1 MKKNYT
7 KIILTSF
14 FALLML
20 GFIIGGNLYSR
31 PQYSVMRSM
40 GTKCTSCHVNPNYGG
55 QRNFAGWLSSTSI
68 GIVDPSSIGL
78 GGVWDAM
85 ANTNS
90 VWEDRIMFG
99 ADIRFQN
106 AKWATTAGL
115 NQGRDDQWQL
125 LGKPEFERKFMTMQ
139 LMPYVRVQAT
149 EWLSFDASYNVAY
162 DIHSDMRYA
171 SQQPYYASARISI
184 NEKLPSLRIGY
195 FSPSIGV
202 DYDDH
207 TLLVRQVAGSGRSQ
221 PLITADYAE
230 LGAELNYDGI
240 EWLNASFGVFESK
253 NADPTLIHTNSLSTV
268 SNISFHPS
276 LPMGINTFFGVSNY
290 FNGKLKND
298 DGMYFDRDYLNITS
312 FYFNIGLSDRLALM
326 TEYITSNKVLSP
338 VDPIREVNNY
348 LIELNYQLIEP
359 LNVFARYESG
369 TTTLNDTGKEYEAKQ
384 YVFGAHIFPLPF
396 IDILPE
402 YRIYDRGDI
411 SGYSSQW
418 AIQLHIFY

>member
-1 MKKNYT
+1 MKKHYKN
-7 KIILTSF
+7 IILTGF
-14 FALLML
+14 FSLLIL
-20 GFIIGGNLYSR
+20 GFIVGSNLYSR

-40 GTKCTSCHVNPNYGG
+40 GTKCTSCHINSNYGG
-55 QRNFAGWLSSTSI
+55 QRNFAGWLASSSI

-78 GGVWDAM
+78 GGAWDAM

-90 VWEDRIMFG
+90 IWDDRIMFG

-106 AKWATTAGL
+106 AKWATSAGL
-115 NQGRDDQWQL
+115 NQGRDEQGAL
-125 LGKPEFERKFMTMQ
+125 LEKPDFERKFMTMQ
-139 LMPYVRVQAT
+139 LMPYVKIQAT
-149 EWLSFDASYNVAY
+149 DWLSFDASYNVGY
-162 DIHSDMRYA
+162 DIHDDMRYA

-184 NEKLPSLRIGY
+184 SEELPSLRIGY

-207 TLLVRQVAGSGRSQ
+207 TLLVRQIAGAGRST
-221 PLITADYAE
+221 PLITPDYAE

-253 NADPTLIHTNSLSTV
+253 NADPNFVHTNSLSTV

-276 LPMGINTFFGVSNY
+276 LPYGLNTYFGVSNY
-290 FNGKLKND
+290 FNGKLRND
-298 DGMYFDRDYLNITS
+298 DGMYFARDYLNITS

-326 TEYITSNKVLSP
+326 TEYITSNKVLAQA
-338 VDPIREVNNY
+338 DPYREINNY
-348 LIELNYQLIEP
+348 LVELDYQFLEG
-359 LNVFARYESG
+359 LNVFARYEVG
-369 TTTLNDTGKEYEAKQ
+369 NTLIDGKEYNVNQ
-384 YVFGAHIFPLPF
+384 YVFGTHIFLLPF

-411 SGYSSQW
+411 SDYSSQW
-418 AIQLHIFY
+418 AIQLHLFY

>member
-1 MKKNYT
+1 MKRNYKN
-7 KIILTSF
+7 IILTGF
-14 FALLML
+14 FSLLII
-20 GFIIGGNLYSR
+20 GFIIGNNLYSR

-55 QRNFAGWLSSTSI
+55 QRNFAGWLASTSI

-78 GGVWDAM
+78 GGVWGAM

-106 AKWATTAGL
+106 AKWAVSAGGDPQKWDSDN
-115 NQGRDDQWQL
+115 NQPGA
-125 LGKPEFERKFMTMQ
+125 KPEFERKFMTMQ
-139 LMPYVRVQAT
+139 LMPYVQIKAT
-149 EWLSFDASYNVAY
+149 DWLSFDASYNIAY
-162 DIHSDMRYA
+162 DIHDDMRYA

-184 NEKLPSLRIGY
+184 SEELPSLRIGY

-207 TLLVRQVAGSGRSQ
+207 TLLIRQIAGEGRSN

-253 NADPTLIHTNSLSTV
+253 NADPEFVHTNSLSTV
-268 SNISFHPS
+268 SNISFHPK
-276 LPMGINTFFGVSNY
+276 LPYGLNTFFGVSNY
-290 FNGKLKND
+290 FNGKLKD
-298 DGMYFDRDYLNITS
+298 FDYFQRSYLNITS
-312 FYFNIGLSDRLALM
+312 IYFNVGLSDRLALM
-326 TEYITSNKVLSP
+326 TEYVISNKVYKPS
-338 VDPIREVNNY
+338 DPFREVNNY
-348 LIELNYQLIEP
+348 LVELNYQFLEG
-359 LNVFARYESG
+359 LNVFARYEVG
-369 TTTLNDTGKEYEAKQ
+369 NTVIDGKEYDAKQ
-384 YVFGAHIFPLPF
+384 YVFGTHIFPLPF

-418 AIQLHIFY
+418 AIQLHLFY